1 MIRFRLSTLAA
12 ALFALVL
19 GLGWGSG
26 AQAQGRF
33 GLLVGGYQPE
43 EEDEAD
49 ADITPVYGLEYGH
62 RFNSRFGVSA
72 SLSRVD
78 LADSFGLDDSGDLP
92 FSPEIDVEL
101 TNLDLSFEWYPTG
114 GQLVLLG
121 GPGLSRLDFD
131 IDFFGP
137 VDEPLSASET
147 EDLLSFHL
155 GVGYQWN
162 LGERWSLRPE
172 VRARR
177 IFDDE
182 DEDGGFDE
190 DVELFYESTDVEA
203 RVTLSYG
210 LGG

>member
-1 MIRFRLSTLAA
+1 MNTFRRTL
-12 ALFALVL
+12 LFALIFGL
-19 GLGWGSG
+19 GLALVQP

-72 SLSRVD
+72 SLSRID

-101 TNLDLSFEWYPTG
+101 TNLDLSLEWYPTG
-114 GQLVLLG
+114 GRFVILG

-131 IDFFGP
+131 ANFFGP
-137 VDEPLSASET
+137 ADEPISVGET

-162 LGERWSLRPE
+162 LGEHWSLRPE

-177 IFDDE
+177 IFDNEPEADLA
-182 DEDGGFDE
+182 DG
-190 DVELFYESTDVEA
+190 DVDIFYESTDVEA
-203 RVTLSYG
+203 RVTLAYR
-210 LGG
+210 LGT